1 MKLHNYIQTET
12 KEKETEIWPAVII
25 DDKNVLH
32 SQTYLSNIGDVIK
45 EFKRL
50 KDNTSKASAAE
61 IHFHLIKKRFTVC
74 IREWKTC
81 SKRLKVHT
89 FHGNEQDSSHMQHSV
104 WFKVKTAA
112 TPNYRIFSGLNSS

>member
-12 KEKETEIWPAVII
+12 KEKETGIWPAVII

-32 SQTYLSNIGDVIK
+32 SQTYLPIIGDVIK

-61 IHFHLIKKRFTVC
+61 IHFHLIKNVLQSVSESEKRV
-74 IREWKTC
+74 
-81 SKRLKVHT
+81 
-89 FHGNEQDSSHMQHSV
+89 
-104 WFKVKTAA
+104 
-112 TPNYRIFSGLNSS
+112 PNV